1 MRRWENTGGQNGF
14 SLVEILVV
22 MAMMGLVTMAVYS
35 LYRTTQRTATTQD
48 NVVELQQNL
57 RIALDRMER
66 DIRMAGFMVSSL
78 SSPSTPLSVATA
90 NSLTLQTASAVERIA
105 RISGPDFQSPANAT
119 TSIAIQVASADMAY
133 LFTIDD
139 VVRILRP
146 PDQSQP
152 LNGTFTVTGVAPTGP
167 TISLNGFSTP
177 GVSYKAGDV
186 IVRTTAAAP
195 NPNTVTYALD
205 VPPNSQNLIRTA
217 NTDPPDTVAS
227 GITSLQFWYLLDDNT
242 RTNAP
247 ADLSTIKAVE
257 IRIAGQAASQDG
269 TKSREIQGVVTI
281 RNR

>member
-1 MRRWENTGGQNGF
+1 MRRWEIKRGQGGF

-35 LYRTTQRTATTQD
+35 LYQTTQRTATTQD

-66 DIRMAGFMVSSL
+66 DIRMAGFMVSS
-78 SSPSTPLSVATA
+78 SAVPASPLSVAAA
-90 NSLTLQTASAVERIA
+90 NTLTLQTASAVERIA
-105 RISGPDFQSPANAT
+105 RVAQNFQSPADAT
-119 TSIAIQVASADMAY
+119 TPVSVQVASADMAY
-133 LFTIDD
+133 LFSIGD

-146 PDQSQP
+146 PNQSQP
-152 LNGTFTVTGVAPTGP
+152 LNGTFTVTSVAPTGP
-167 TISLNGFSTP
+167 TLGLNGFSTP
-177 GVSYKAGDV
+177 GVTYKAGDV

-205 VPPNSQNLIRTA
+205 VAPNSQNLIRTA

-247 ADLSTIKAVE
+247 GDLSTIKAVE
-257 IRIAGQAASQDG
+257 IRITGQAASQDG
-269 TKSREIQGVVTI
+269 PKTREIQGVVTI